1 MISMHSADESPFWV
15 DKFVQICI
23 FIEFISFMYAKTRC
37 IRTSTCCISQGAS
50 TNARMTAIFRDW
62 VDMRRSMECRTW
74 DATWNVGHETQRGMS
89 DMRRSME
96 YRTWESRVRTL
107 NSFWQKEPKI
117 RWASALKSCSGP
129 YRWQKFKVGDENVL
143 GSGGAMAIC

>member
-1 MISMHSADESPFWV
+1 MMAFYPIIGPLKLKRYGRTDGRTDGQTDRQTLIKRCEDASKKLLGKSLTAPTWIKSG
-15 DKFVQICI
+15 
-23 FIEFISFMYAKTRC
+23 IEGWS
-37 IRTSTCCISQGAS
+37 
-50 TNARMTAIFRDW
+50 N
-62 VDMRRSMECRTW
+62 
-74 DATWNVGHETQRGMS
+74 N
-89 DMRRSME
+89 
-96 YRTWESRVRTL
+96 RVRTL